1 MWAATRPGGT
11 VSDVVTDQRAA
22 VRPWHVFAFG
32 SVLASIALFERVH
45 GLRSG
50 RQYVLCHQSPA
61 LNHLTLV
68 ALALV
73 AGAFL
78 MAVVGAATATMRSTP
93 SRSPFLIAC
102 MVAALAFVVA
112 ADRVDAGGEERAA
125 QLTAEAVGENSCD
138 YTPQVYSATPGWFSW

>member
-1 MWAATRPGGT
+1 MRP
-11 VSDVVTDQRAA
+11 S
-22 VRPWHVFAFG
+22 HVFAFG
-32 SVLASIALFERVH
+32 SVLASIALFERVY

-78 MAVVGAATATMRSTP
+78 TAVVGAATGIMRSRP
-93 SRSPFLIAC
+93 SPSPFLVAC

-112 ADRVDAGGEERAA
+112 ADRVDAAGERRAA
-125 QLTAEAVGENSCD
+125 RLTAAAFAGGSCD

>member
-1 MWAATRPGGT
+1 MRPLETAEAHPGEGRRRGT
-11 VSDVVTDQRAA
+11 D
-22 VRPWHVFAFG
+22 RP
-32 SVLASIALFERVH
+32 
-45 GLRSG
+45 
-50 RQYVLCHQSPA
+50 PP
-61 LNHLTLV
+61 V

-93 SRSPFLIAC
+93 SRSPFLIAS